1 MDLILICVG
10 KTEQKEINSLI
21 KIYKNRLVHYC
32 NFSIIEIPKIKNK
45 NISKNEQKIKESRL
59 IQKNLKKNDF
69 IILLDENGKKYSS
82 KKFSIFLNKILMS
95 GSKRIVFILGGPYGF
110 SKDIL
115 LKYKN
120 LMSMSDMT
128 FSHQMIRLFFIEQL
142 YRGFTILKNHPYH
155 NE

>member
-115 LKYKN
+115 LKYIN

-155 NE
+155 N

>member
-21 KIYKNRLVHYC
+21 KIYKNRLVQK
-32 NFSIIEIPKIKNK
+32 NLKIKNK

-69 IILLDENGKKYSS
+69 IILLDENVKKYSS

-95 GSKRIVFILGGPYGF
+95 GSKRIVFVLGGPYGF

-155 NE
+155 N

>member
-120 LMSMSDMT
+120 IMSMSDMT
-128 FSHQMIRLFFIEQL
+128 FSHQMIRLFFVEQL

>member
-32 NFSIIEIPKIKNK
+32 KFSIIEIPKIKNK

-155 NE
+155 N

>member
-21 KIYKNRLVHYC
+21 KTYKNRLVHYC
-32 NFSIIEIPKIKNK
+32 NFSIIEIPKIKNT

-59 IQKNLKKNDF
+59 IQKILKKNDF
-69 IILLDENGKKYSS
+69 VILLDENGKKYSS

-95 GSKRIVFILGGPYGF
+95 GSKRIIFILGGPYGF

-115 LKYKN
+115 FKYKN
-120 LMSMSDMT
+120 LMSMSNMT

-155 NE
+155 KE

>member
-45 NISKNEQKIKESRL
+45 NISKNEQKIKESRV
-59 IQKNLKKNDF
+59 IQKILKKNDF
-69 IILLDENGKKYSS
+69 VILLDENGKKYSS
-82 KKFSIFLNKILMS
+82 KEFSIFLNKILMS

>member
-21 KIYKNRLVHYC
+21 KTYKNRLVHYC

-45 NISKNEQKIKESRL
+45 NISKNEQKIKESRV
-59 IQKNLKKNDF
+59 IQKILKKNDF
-69 IILLDENGKKYSS
+69 IILLDENVKKYSS

-155 NE
+155 N

>member
-21 KIYKNRLVHYC
+21 KIYKNRLVNYC

-45 NISKNEQKIKESRL
+45 NISKDEQKIKESRL

-142 YRGFTILKNHPYH
+142 YRGFTVLKNHPYH
-155 NE
+155 N

>member
-21 KIYKNRLVHYC
+21 KIYKNRLV
-32 NFSIIEIPKIKNK
+32 
-45 NISKNEQKIKESRL
+45 
-59 IQKNLKKNDF
+59 QKNLKKNDF
-69 IILLDENGKKYSS
+69 IILLDENVKKYSS

>member
-21 KIYKNRLVHYC
+21 KIYKNRLVNYC

-95 GSKRIVFILGGPYGF
+95 GSKRIVFVLGGPYGF

>member
-155 NE
+155 N

>member
-21 KIYKNRLVHYC
+21 KTYKNRLVHYC
-32 NFSIIEIPKIKNK
+32 NFSIIEIPKIKNT

-59 IQKNLKKNDF
+59 IQKVLKKNDF
-69 IILLDENGKKYSS
+69 VILLDENGKKYSS

-128 FSHQMIRLFFIEQL
+128 FSHQMIRLFFVEQL

>member
-10 KTEQKEINSLI
+10 KTEQKEINSLL

-45 NISKNEQKIKESRL
+45 NISKIEQKIKESRL
-59 IQKNLKKNDF
+59 IQKILKKNDF

-155 NE
+155 N

>member
-45 NISKNEQKIKESRL
+45 NISKDEQKIKESRL

-95 GSKRIVFILGGPYGF
+95 GSKRIVFVLGGPYGF

-155 NE
+155 N

>member
-95 GSKRIVFILGGPYGF
+95 GSKRIVFVLGGPYGF

-155 NE
+155 N

>member
-21 KIYKNRLVHYC
+21 KIYKNRLVYYC
-32 NFSIIEIPKIKNK
+32 KFSIIEIPKIKNK

-69 IILLDENGKKYSS
+69 IILLDENVKKYSS

-95 GSKRIVFILGGPYGF
+95 GSKRIVFVLGGPYGF

-155 NE
+155 N